1 MKVIKRNGKLATF
14 NPRKIRN
21 AIRKAGFVSDDDLNK
36 IVEYINEQAE
46 RRQDI
51 SIEQIQDLVEYML
64 MKTGNEQVAREYI
77 RYRKTRE
84 LIRESEATN
93 ESILKLIDDK
103 NEYLKTENSNKNHMV
118 ASTQRDY
125 IAGEVSKDISTRL
138 ILSKDI
144 VEAHKKGAIHAHDC
158 IVA

>member
-64 MKTGNEQVAREYI
+64 METGNEQVAREYI

-144 VEAHKKGAIHAHDC
+144 VDAHKKGAIHAHDC

>member
-144 VEAHKKGAIHAHDC
+144 VDAHKKGAIHAHDC

>member
-1 MKVIKRNGKLATF
+1 VKVIKRNGKSVSF
-14 NPRKIRN
+14 NPRKIKN
-21 AIRKAGFVSDDDLNK
+21 AIRKAGFVSDEDLNK
-36 IVEYINEQAE
+36 IVDVINEQAE
-46 RRQDI
+46 RRE
-51 SIEQIQDLVEYML
+51 SMTIEDIQDLVEFML

-84 LIRESEATN
+84 LIRQSEATN

-103 NEYLKTENSNKNHMV
+103 NEYLKTENSNKNHAV

-125 IAGEVSKDISTRL
+125 IAGEVSKDISMRL
-138 ILSKDI
+138 LLSKDI
-144 VEAHKKGAIHAHDC
+144 VDAHKKGAIHAHDC